1 MSRWLSALL
10 GGVVLIATA
19 VVFWTASNQ
28 TNITPPVSPGPAP
41 ITPASVPAPPAQAP
55 VAEEAAPS
63 PPPPAAAAAAAATLS
78 ASGFAITAA
87 AQSDQQP
94 THAELVQGWAEAALD
109 GQLKRMKTSL
119 RLSADREK
127 LWDPFESAVK
137 DGGRAR
143 GVAQQKKQG
152 DNLSPMD
159 RLTAKADRL
168 AKSGANLEKIVVA
181 AEPLYATLDDAQK
194 HRFITLGRTLVPE
207 RGRAAKE
214 MRHLRMGEGDQHGA
228 EQ

>member
-10 GGVVLIATA
+10 GGVVLVATA

-28 TNITPPVSPGPAP
+28 TNITPPVSPSPTPVTPAP
-41 ITPASVPAPPAQAP
+41 VPVPPAQAP
-55 VAEEAAPS
+55 VAEEAAP
-63 PPPPAAAAAAAATLS
+63 PPPPPAAAAAATLS

-94 THAELVQGWAEAALD
+94 THAELVQRWAEAGLD
-109 GQLKRMKTSL
+109 AQLKRMKTSL

-143 GVAQQKKQG
+143 VVALQKEQG

-168 AKSGANLEKIVVA
+168 AQSGANLEKIVGA
-181 AEPLYATLDDAQK
+181 AEPLYATLDDTQK
-194 HRFITLGRTLVPE
+194 HKFITLGRTLVPE
-207 RGRAAKE
+207 RGRFVKE
-214 MRHLRMGEGDQHGA
+214 IRRLWWTWG
-228 EQ
+228 